1 MLNIINPE
9 EMNPI
14 FTQLIADFR
23 RTQVSRFP
31 ITVTARNF
39 GSLIVF
45 EDSRF
50 PAKNTKVHNIV
61 GTLRDAGL
69 DKNSK
74 QTYEVRSRLIN
85 NEKYAQHNDD
95 YYSRTTNDPKKVSK
109 FLKDYFKP
117 FTPTEIAGLT
127 SRKFEGHDDEW
138 RDEFRWKL
146 RDVVAIEPSELF
158 AEVQYLQAHGVE
170 FQSDKFKRIVTEG
183 MPMFTEH
190 MRRKNESR
198 KATHVFINPDES
210 TQVTFGDFNYTY
222 QSMGEMPENMQQQ
235 VAMLR
240 MVEADTFIPEVGMK
254 MSANT
259 YWIYATPEQN

>member
-9 EMNPI
+9 EINPI

-31 ITVTARNF
+31 INVHSRNH
-39 GSLIVF
+39 GSLILF

-50 PAKNTKVHNIV
+50 PAKNTKVENIV
-61 GTLRDAGL
+61 GTLRDCGL
-69 DKNSK
+69 DKKDK

-85 NEKYAQHNDD
+85 NEKYASHNDD
-95 YYSRTTNDPKKVSK
+95 YFSRTTNDPKKIGK

-117 FTPTEIAGLT
+117 FTPTEIAQK
-127 SRKFEGHDDEW
+127 SVRRFEGHDDEW
-138 RDEFRWKL
+138 RDEYRYKL
-146 RDVVAIEPSELF
+146 REVVAVEPTELF
-158 AEVQYLQAHGVE
+158 AEVQYLVALGVE
-170 FQSDKFKRIVTEG
+170 FNSDKFKRIVTEG

-198 KATHVFINPDES
+198 KTTHIFINPDDS
-210 TQVTFGDFNYTY
+210 IQASYGDITNTY
-222 QSMGEMPENMQQQ
+222 QTLEGMPEHMQQQ

-240 MVEADTFIPEVGMK
+240 MVESDTFIAEVGMK
-254 MSANT
+254 VSANT
-259 YWIYATPEQN
+259 YWIYATFEQN